1 MRPTTKSAMPGVAG
15 NSPVHKVQSR
25 NTAPF
30 QVEPIMNI
38 EKVTESSREFVIAL
52 NIVVK
57 RRKFKP
63 DECVEMASLA
73 LTDFL
78 TERLGELGAA
88 EKLRSAA
95 DALQQRFF
103 AATSGRD

>member
-1 MRPTTKSAMPGVAG
+1 
-15 NSPVHKVQSR
+15 
-25 NTAPF
+25 
-30 QVEPIMNI
+30 MNI